1 MILSDIDMFLMLE
14 EGIRGRICHSVFR
27 HAKANNKYMKGYDE
41 KKESSFLIY
50 ADYNNLYG
58 KAMSEKLPV
67 DGFEWVEDLSKIDK
81 DFIKYYDEDSNV
93 GYFIKADI
101 EHPKEL
107 YNQHSDL
114 PFLPQRI
121 EVNECKK

>member
-50 ADYNNLYG
+50 ADYNNL
-58 KAMSEKLPV
+58 MEKQCQKNCQLMV
-67 DGFEWVEDLSKIDK
+67 LNG
-81 DFIKYYDEDSNV
+81 
-93 GYFIKADI
+93 
-101 EHPKEL
+101 
-107 YNQHSDL
+107 
-114 PFLPQRI
+114 
-121 EVNECKK
+121 